1 LAPKKKQS
9 LQTEKRMMEES
20 EKMEKQGVG
29 IEELLKQLL
38 DQAASSRSTMAR
50 MEESVHE
57 LKMVVEGSL
66 KRIEAMEKKVDTP
79 PPPLPLSSAYPPP
92 SGNASM
98 GRSPLMTEKLLDPG
112 VAIIFASKRETG
124 GVGKEYLE
132 FPHILRRVVHLTL
145 LLPLLLFAQIRCFG
159 KYLEPVV
166 ATPPNPTYPV
176 HKHLPKLDFPKFNG
190 ENPKI

>member
-66 KRIEAMEKKVDTP
+66 KRIEAM
-79 PPPLPLSSAYPPP
+79 
-92 SGNASM
+92 
-98 GRSPLMTEKLLDPG
+98 
-112 VAIIFASKRETG
+112 
-124 GVGKEYLE
+124 
-132 FPHILRRVVHLTL
+132 
-145 LLPLLLFAQIRCFG
+145 
-159 KYLEPVV
+159 
-166 ATPPNPTYPV
+166 
-176 HKHLPKLDFPKFNG
+176 
-190 ENPKI
+190 